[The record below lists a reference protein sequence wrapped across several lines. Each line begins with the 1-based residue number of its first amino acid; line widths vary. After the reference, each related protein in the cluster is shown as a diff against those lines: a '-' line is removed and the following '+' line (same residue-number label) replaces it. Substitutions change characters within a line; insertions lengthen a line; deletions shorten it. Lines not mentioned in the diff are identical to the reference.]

1 MRLILELCQ
10 ERGLAAIVNIHDV
23 VLATEFLPRIVG
35 LRAGS
40 VVYDGPAASVD
51 HTVLT
56 RIYGDEDWTAITQ
69 RMQSSSSAHTDHDE
83 RKLVLVAAV

>member
-1 MRLILELCQ
+1 MVSFRS
-10 ERGLAAIVNIHDV
+10 AST

-40 VVYDGPAASVD
+40 VVFDGTAAQVD
-51 HTVLT
+51 HDVLT

-69 RMQSSSSAHTDHDE
+69 RMQATAHLAAESSE
-83 RKLVLVAAV
+83 KNLNLAAA

>member
-1 MRLILELCQ
+1 
-10 ERGLAAIVNIHDV
+10 V

-40 VVYDGPAASVD
+40 VVFDGPAAQVD
-51 HTVLT
+51 RDVLT

-69 RMQSSSSAHTDHDE
+69 RMRAQGHTDSREHDLALSAE
-83 RKLVLVAAV
+83 